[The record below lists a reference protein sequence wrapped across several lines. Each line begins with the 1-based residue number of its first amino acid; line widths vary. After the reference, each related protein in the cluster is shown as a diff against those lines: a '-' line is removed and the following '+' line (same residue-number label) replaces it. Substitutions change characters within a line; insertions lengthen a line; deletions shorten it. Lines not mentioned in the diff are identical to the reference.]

1 MSANLKG
8 SRVGLIRVIDPTRR
22 ALPAILPTSRSENL
36 VQQWL
41 SSFLFLLWDRPSRYW
56 RGCRT
61 QTNSSRGQR
70 NHGSGWL
77 QLSIGQ
83 DVASRLRTEM
93 SSSRS
98 GQWMPMPL
106 PMSRQLL
113 RCSAV
118 PCKRRGNQARGAETV
133 RPSERRRT
141 SSASDTCTSITS
153 DDTLLAKMLIPL
165 QPKHFPVFLN

>member
-1 MSANLKG
+1 MDVCQAQAHPVAVCRHTDPG
-8 SRVGLIRVIDPTRR
+8 ESRGAELILNATNSRKEDLAT
-22 ALPAILPTSRSENL
+22 AIKRTLAE
-36 VQQWL
+36 
-41 SSFLFLLWDRPSRYW
+41 
-56 RGCRT
+56 GT
-61 QTNSSRGQR
+61 QTLLDAFRPCR
-70 NHGSGWL
+70 KL
-77 QLSIGQ
+77 PCLSKTQTRQ

-98 GQWMPMPL
+98 GQWMPTPL

-113 RCSAV
+113 RCSGV

-141 SSASDTCTSITS
+141 NSASNTCTSITS

-165 QPKHFPVFLN
+165 QPKQFPVFLN